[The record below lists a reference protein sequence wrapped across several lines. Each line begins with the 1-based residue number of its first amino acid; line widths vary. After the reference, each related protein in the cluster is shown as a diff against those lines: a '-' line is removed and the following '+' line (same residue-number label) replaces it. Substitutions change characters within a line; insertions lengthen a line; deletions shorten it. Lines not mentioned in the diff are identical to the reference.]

1 MSGVP
6 SLESSIRTCQVD
18 TAWAARA
25 QSDRFLNTDALM
37 CPTWTGRD
45 LAGRPVC
52 PDSFWTKSPGCNS
65 SLDRVSVENHLRP
78 SYYEYVTL
86 NPQGVSGT
94 MYGSGGCE
102 GKAQSQNRAKVLEGA
117 ATKAGHFNSSF
128 GAEVIGNCAPGDM
141 GYAMYQQQAR
151 EQQAAASK
159 FQTHNMRM
167 GAGFA

>member
-1 MSGVP
+1 MP

-18 TAWAARA
+18 TAWASRA
-25 QSDRFLNTDALM
+25 QSDRFLNSNSLM

-45 LAGRPVC
+45 LTGRNVC

-86 NPQGVSGT
+86 NPQGVTGS

-102 GKAQSQNRAKVLEGA
+102 GKAQSQNRAKMLDGTRQVTGN
-117 ATKAGHFNSSF
+117 FNSGF
-128 GAEVIGNCAPGDM
+128 GSQLLGPCAAGDF
-141 GYAMYQQQAR
+141 GYASYQQQAR
-151 EQQAAASK
+151 ENQSAGAQ
-159 FQTHNMRM
+159 FQEKYMRL